1 MGNDC
6 FVGHEVFIWN
16 NGKVL
21 ELSSLVTIIYHCECI
36 YGHPTADL
44 KKVQKVNCMLCV
56 FCLHVCMLSQIQ
68 LFAIPWT
75 LTHQAPLP
83 MKFSRQEYWNGL
95 PFLTPRDLPEIGIK
109 FTSPESPALAGR
121 FFTTKPPGKLC
132 VFCVCG
138 VKSNSVVSYSLQP
151 QGVQP
156 ARLLCPWNSPGQNTR
171 VGSCS
176 LLQGIFP
183 TQGSNPGLPHCRR
196 IFYHP
201 SHLYHSLKRN
211 SRNERI

>member
-44 KKVQKVNCMLCV
+44 KKVQKVNCLLCV

-68 LFAIPWT
+68 LFAIPWI

-83 MKFSRQEYWNGL
+83 MKS
-95 PFLTPRDLPEIGIK
+95 
-109 FTSPESPALAGR
+109 
-121 FFTTKPPGKLC
+121 PGK
-132 VFCVCG
+132 
-138 VKSNSVVSYSLQP
+138 
-151 QGVQP
+151 
-156 ARLLCPWNSPGQNTR
+156 NT
-171 VGSCS
+171 GMDYHF
-176 LLQGIFP
+176 LLQGIFLK
-183 TQGSNPGLPHCRR
+183 QRSNSPLLNLPHWQEDSL
-196 IFYHP
+196 P
-201 SHLYHSLKRN
+201 LSHLGNYVYFVYVV
-211 SRNERI
+211 